1 MESIR
6 RSIRPRFVDH
16 ALRLLRMRAWF
27 GANAVPVPAVALAAA
42 AQGAVP
48 QKKYS
53 QPQLSVIPGGAQ
65 NEPPDGGT
73 PAPAPAPKRSRVKR
87 ILLAVF
93 LLLVVVLAGLAWL
106 ETRSSTLQAKFFAQL
121 AAKLSYR
128 MEDGPSDSIRFPSD
142 SPYDERLGYANL
154 PDYLGKLKTHDYAV
168 NAQARISPKM
178 AELADMGLFATY
190 PEKTRVGL
198 DILDRNGQALF
209 SARYPERT
217 YGKFDDAPSLLV
229 QSLLFIEN
237 RELLDTTY
245 PKRNPAV
252 EWDRFS
258 KAVFDKTLHSVG
270 LGGGGRVA
278 GGSTLATQIEKY
290 RHSSE
295 GRTTSL
301 TDKLR
306 QMASATLRAYQ
317 GGEDT
322 TDARRRI
329 VLEYLNTVPLSAK
342 VGYGEV
348 NGIGDGMW
356 VWYGRDFARV
366 NKMLGARTWTPEA
379 VQAYKEALSLM
390 IAQRR
395 PAYYLG
401 AGTQDLEVLTDSH
414 LRVLA
419 QAGVITPQIRD
430 AALAVKL
437 HPSTTSGIAPTQ
449 ANAFVSRKAAN
460 AVRNHLA
467 GLLGDPRLYNLD
479 RLDLSVKTTLDA
491 DAQKAVTAML
501 RKLST
506 NDAAAAAGLTGKG
519 MLGNGDP
526 SKVVYSFTLME
537 RGRDVNYLRV
547 QTDNFDQ
554 PLDINEGA
562 KLDLGSTAKLR
573 TLVTYLDIIDQ
584 LHQRYGKMS
593 KTELAAQHIDPK
605 DHLSQW
611 GVDYFRQLPDS
622 ADRGLPAMLDA
633 SLERKY
639 SGSPGEAFFTGG
651 GVHTFG
657 NFSKLDDHRIL
668 TVRQATQNSTNLVFV
683 RLMRDVVRYYMF
695 QLPGSSAALL
705 ADADDPRRAEYLARF
720 ADKEGQTFLA
730 KFWNKY
736 KGKSFAEAESLLLQ
750 GLHPTPAHLAAVHR
764 SIHPEATP
772 AQFGAFINDN
782 LPSKNEVEEDKL
794 ATMYDTYSPDNMSL
808 ADRGYVS
815 SVHPLELWL
824 VNYLRTHPKAGW
836 DEVVHA
842 SVKERQDVYSWL
854 FKTHRKHAQ
863 DNRIAGLIEVEA
875 FLKIHAQ
882 WKKMG
887 YPFDSLVPSYA
898 TTLGASAD
906 RPAAL
911 AEMMGIL
918 VNGGV
923 RKPVE
928 RIDSLHFAKD
938 TPYETL
944 VKRAPTAG
952 SERVLSADVARAA
965 LDTIRG
971 VVAEGTAK
979 RAKHAF
985 VQSDG
990 SVIAV
995 GGKTGTGDQRFDV
1008 YAKGGHLIESRFV
1021 NRSAT
1026 FVFNIGERF
1035 FGTMTAYVHGPDS
1048 ANYDFTSA
1056 LPVQLLVSLA
1066 PSLMPMIEPHAANK
1080 AVAGK
1085 QGDAATALPIVLS
1098 GDKAEPTLAPAASAA
1113 PPAAADPAVATAPAA
1128 AQAATAPAA
1137 PATAA
1142 PAPAA
1147 KASAAAAAAAATPA
1161 ATKPAAPAPATP
1173 GVVVVDEKAVAAAAR
1188 ARAAEKQAGSAQAPQ
1203 AKAAVHDAAAA
1214 PFPAKPQSK
1223 DVQAGSGTANE
1234 AAQKHPKAEAAA
1246 QADPAK
1252 RAARAAAARR
1262 AAARPQDTAQDGA
1275 PKKDPRQNGALQ
1287 NQLF

>member
-1 MESIR
+1 M
-6 RSIRPRFVDH
+6 
-16 ALRLLRMRAWF
+16 
-27 GANAVPVPAVALAAA
+27 GAVS
-42 AQGAVP
+42 QGAAP
-48 QKKYS
+48 QKYP
-53 QPQLSVIPGGAQ
+53 QPQLSVIPGGADSQ
-65 NEPPDGGT
+65 PPDGGAPE
-73 PAPAPAPKRSRVKR
+73 PAKKSRVKR
-87 ILLAVF
+87 VI
-93 LLLVVVLAGLAWL
+93 VVVGIVVVAGGALLIW
-106 ETRSSTLQAKFFAQL
+106 EESRTSMLQAKFFADL
-121 AAKLSYR
+121 TAKLNYR
-128 MEDGPSDSIRFPSD
+128 MEKGPSNSIRFPSD

-154 PDYLGKLKTHDYAV
+154 PDYLGKLKAHDYTV

-178 AELADMGLFATY
+178 AEMADMGLFATY

-198 DILDRNGQALF
+198 DILDRNGNTLF
-209 SARYPERT
+209 TARYPERT
-217 YGKFDDAPSLLV
+217 YAKFDEAPPLLV

-237 RELLDTTY
+237 RELLDPSY

-270 LGGGGRVA
+270 LGSGGRVA

-290 RHSSE
+290 RHSAE

-322 TDARRRI
+322 SDARRRI

-356 VWYGRDFARV
+356 VWYGRDFAKV
-366 NKMLGARTWTPEA
+366 NAMLNGSTWTPEA

-401 AGTQDLEVLTDSH
+401 AGTQDLEILTDSH

-437 HPSTTSGIAPTQ
+437 HPSNTSGTASPP
-449 ANAFVSRKAAN
+449 NAFVSRKAAN

-467 GLLGDPRLYNLD
+467 GLLGDSRLYNLD
-479 RLDLSVKTTLDA
+479 RLDLSVKTTLDSQ
-491 DAQKAVTAML
+491 AQQAVTAML

-506 NDAAAAAGLTGKG
+506 DEAAAEAGLTGKG

-537 RGRDVNYLRV
+537 RGPDVNYLRV

-584 LHQRYGKMS
+584 LHKRYGKMD
-593 KTELAAQHIDPK
+593 KAELAAQHVDPK
-605 DHLSQW
+605 DRLSQW
-611 GVDYFRQLPDS
+611 AVDYFHDLPAS

-651 GVHTFG
+651 GLHTFG

-668 TVRQATQNSTNLVFV
+668 TLRQALQNSTNLVFV

-695 QLPGSSAALL
+695 QLPGSSAKLL
-705 ADADDPRRAEYLARF
+705 ADSDDPRRAEYLARF
-720 ADKEGQTFLA
+720 ADKEGQAFLA

-736 KGKSFAEAESLLLQ
+736 KGKSFDEAQGLLLSSM
-750 GLHPTPAHLAAVHR
+750 HPTPPRLAAVYR
-764 SIHPEATP
+764 TIHPEANLV
-772 AQFGAFINDN
+772 QFGAFINDN
-782 LPSKNEVEEDKL
+782 LPSKNEAEQDKL
-794 ATMYDTYSPDNMSL
+794 DKMFETYDPANMSL

-815 SVHPLELWL
+815 SIHPLELWL
-824 VNYLRTHPKAGW
+824 VGYMRTHGKPGW
-836 DEVVHA
+836 DEIVKA
-842 SVKERQDVYSWL
+842 SVKERQEVYSWL

-863 DNRIAGLIEVEA
+863 DKRIAGLIEVEA

-911 AEMMGIL
+911 AELMGIL

-944 VKRAPTAG
+944 VKRADGGAG
-952 SERVLSADVARAA
+952 ERVLAPEVARAA
-965 LDTIRG
+965 VDAIRG

-979 RAKHAF
+979 RAKNAF
-985 VQSDG
+985 VQADG
-990 SVIAV
+990 KVIAV

-1008 YAKGGHLIESRFV
+1008 YAPGGRLVESRYV

-1035 FGTMTAYVHGPDS
+1035 FGTMTAYVHGPES

-1056 LPVQLLVSLA
+1056 LPVQLLVALA
-1066 PSLMPMIEPHAANK
+1066 PSLMPMIDPNTPVTV
-1080 AVAGK
+1080 VAQKPG
-1085 QGDAATALPIVLS
+1085 QAPALAATVANPNAQPAAA
-1098 GDKAEPTLAPAASAA
+1098 GAPGAAAPAAVTPAAVTPAAVTPAAVTPAQSAGAAAASPAPAKPAAGAAAAPAQASAA
-1113 PPAAADPAVATAPAA
+1113 PAAAAPAA
-1128 AQAATAPAA
+1128 R
-1137 PATAA
+1137 
-1142 PAPAA
+1142 
-1147 KASAAAAAAAATPA
+1147 
-1161 ATKPAAPAPATP
+1161 KPN
-1173 GVVVVDEKAVAAAAR
+1173 VVVVDEKTLDSAGVHPKTQAAAAKPAGQDAATAAKQPVR
-1188 ARAAEKQAGSAQAPQ
+1188 AQEPAKDGAKAKAGQEGTQAAAAKHPAAHDADA
-1203 AKAAVHDAAAA
+1203 AKAAAAKRPVRPREPGQDAEPRAKE
-1214 PFPAKPQSK
+1214 PAKQ
-1223 DVQAGSGTANE
+1223 
-1234 AAQKHPKAEAAA
+1234 
-1246 QADPAK
+1246 
-1252 RAARAAAARR
+1252 
-1262 AAARPQDTAQDGA
+1262 
-1275 PKKDPRQNGALQ
+1275 GALQ